1 MLIWKPGQL
10 PVEGSW
16 YADGPEVPVE
26 FARVS
31 DGGEVATALCLNAG
45 PVQVFWA
52 LLAKASLDTAC
63 KALREREGI
72 PEQRVDGTGIMLTSY
87 TATGPLETVSL
98 WLASLLAGTA
108 TGTRLISIKSLTV
121 GHARGVMHRPAD
133 LTVLPLMLLAFASK
147 YAFGILQATD
157 PVLATRPW
165 VMVSEVLTYG
175 FFDGIFVGKFSRYVQ
190 AYLNVPKHNAN

>member
-1 MLIWKPGQL
+1 MKIACLGWGSLIWKPGQL

-52 LLAKASLDTAC
+52 LLATASLDTAC

-72 PEQRVDGTGIMLTSY
+72 PEQRVDGAGIMLTSH
-87 TATGPLETVSL
+87 TATGPLETWARSKNIDAL
-98 WLASLLAGTA
+98 IWTA
-108 TGTRLISIKSLTV
+108 LPARTDSTEGRVPGVEEVINYLQQLEGEKRD
-121 GHARGVMHRPAD
+121 HARRYIDQVPRQINTAYRRAIAD
-133 LTVLPLMLLAFASK
+133 ALGWQHP
-147 YAFGILQATD
+147 D
-157 PVLATRPW
+157 
-165 VMVSEVLTYG
+165 
-175 FFDGIFVGKFSRYVQ
+175 
-190 AYLNVPKHNAN
+190 NANAAL